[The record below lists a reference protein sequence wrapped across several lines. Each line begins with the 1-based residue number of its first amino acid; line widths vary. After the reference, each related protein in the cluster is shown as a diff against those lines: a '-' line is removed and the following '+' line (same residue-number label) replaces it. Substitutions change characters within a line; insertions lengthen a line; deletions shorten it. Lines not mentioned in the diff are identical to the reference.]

1 MDISNSIAQD
11 VPIMSARYAQRF
23 TQFMEKR
30 GVKAHALLKNTDMS
44 EELLTNHE
52 SFLSINQ
59 VIRLLDNA
67 TWLMT
72 DERAPFQFGQQ
83 LDLPSHGLLGFA
95 VLGHENPRQL
105 ISMIVQYLRVG
116 LPLMDMDLSSTGS
129 TFRIRLIDTWDLGH
143 ILPCVT
149 KIYMGSIHRIAS
161 QVCDHFDIEFSFS
174 TTMGSPA
181 WQTLAGNSEFRFNQ
195 TYSQVTMPLMGRP
208 AKPND
213 ASLEFLMA
221 RNRQPQEERNRESD
235 ETVMQVRELIM
246 SQPGRPCTT
255 DNIAR
260 RLNISTRTL
269 RQHLS
274 AAGTSFRQLRNEIR
288 ENFATLY
295 LKDTSVPLE
304 SIASKLGFSDQAGF
318 TKAYR
323 AWTGTTPGDI
333 RKQARKVNNTPG

>member
-1 MDISNSIAQD
+1 
-11 VPIMSARYAQRF
+11 MSARYALRF

-30 GVKAHALLKNTDMS
+30 GVKAHAILKNTGIS
-44 EELLTNHE
+44 EELLTHHE

-59 VIRLLDNA
+59 VIALLDNA
-67 TWLMT
+67 GWLMK

-129 TFRIRLIDTWDLGH
+129 TFRIRLIDTWDLRH
-143 ILPCVT
+143 LLPCVT

-161 QVCDHFDIEFSFS
+161 QVCDHFDIEFSFP
-174 TTMGSPA
+174 TAMGVPSWKA
-181 WQTLAGNSEFRFNQ
+181 LADNSEFYFSQ
-195 TYSQVTMPLMGRP
+195 THSQVTMPLAGRP
-208 AKPND
+208 VTPDN

-221 RNRQPQEERNRESD
+221 RNRQPRENRNRESD

-260 RLNISTRTL
+260 RLDISTRTL
-269 RQHLS
+269 RQHL
-274 AAGTSFRQLRNEIR
+274 AVAGTSFRQLRNEIR

-304 SIASKLGFSDQAGF
+304 SIADKLGFSDQAGF

-323 AWTGTTPGDI
+323 SWTGRTPGDV
-333 RKQARKVNNTPG
+333 RKQTRKSSDTR